1 MRVIAGEARSL
12 PLKTVRSLDIRPTTD
27 KIKET
32 LFNIL
37 MPYLNGC
44 RFLDLYAGSGAIGIE
59 AISRG
64 AREAVFVD
72 NSRAA
77 QACID
82 DNLTFTKFKDR
93 SRVIKSD
100 VGTAIGRLEGSGAFD
115 IIFMDPP
122 YDEGLEKETLRAL
135 RESSLADEETL
146 IVVEA
151 SLKTDFDYLEKW
163 GYEVVKD
170 KRYKSNRHLFL
181 RRVKESGT

>member
-12 PLKTVRSLDIRPTTD
+12 PLKTVRSLEVRPTTD

-32 LFNIL
+32 LFNML

-64 AREAVFVD
+64 ARCAVFVD

-77 QACID
+77 QSCIE
-82 DNLTFTKFKDR
+82 DNLRFTKFEDR
-93 SRVIKSD
+93 SRLIKTD
-100 VGTAIGRLEGSGAFD
+100 VLSALRRLEAGEPFD
-115 IIFMDPP
+115 VIFMDPP
-122 YDEGLEKETLRAL
+122 YDEELEKETLRVL
-135 RESSLADEETL
+135 KDSPLVTGETL

-151 SLKTDFDYLEKW
+151 SRQTDFSYVEKW
-163 GYEVVKD
+163 GFRITKD
-170 KRYKSNRHLFL
+170 KLYKTNRHLFL
-181 RRVKESGT
+181 MKA